1 MRTHELTNE
10 MEAITL
16 PIYNT
21 EGKEIDSI
29 KLDQGIFDGR
39 VNADAIYQAVLAY
52 RAGQRKGLASTKTM
66 GEVSGGGRK
75 PWKQKGTGRA
85 RVGSIRSPLWRH
97 GGVIF
102 GPHPRDF
109 SYTIPIKIKKL
120 ALKSSLN
127 AKINENN
134 FIVLDSFKIEKP
146 KTKEAVK
153 IFSNFKINQLK
164 GQKDSKT
171 RTAKTL
177 LLLDKLDKNLKL
189 ALRNIDFLTINRA
202 QDTHAYEVLAANK
215 LIVTRDGLREL
226 INRLN
231 PVRNTKFSNGAN
243 KISNGVKK

>member
-1 MRTHELTNE
+1 

-29 KLDQGIFDGR
+29 KLDQGIFDGT
-39 VNADAIYQAVLAY
+39 VNTDAMHQVVLAY
-52 RAGQRKGLASTKTM
+52 RAAQRKGLASTKTM

-109 SYTIPIKIKKL
+109 SYTLPAKIKNL

-127 AKINENN
+127 AKIKENT
-134 FIVLDSFKIEKP
+134 FIVVDNFKLEQP

-153 IFSNFKINQLK
+153 ILTNLK
-164 GQKDSKT
+164 TGRLKDKNNPK
-171 RTAKTL
+171 AKTVKAL
-177 LLLDKLDKNLKL
+177 LLLDKFDNNLRL

-202 QDTHAYEVLAANK
+202 QDTHVYEVLAANK
-215 LIVTRDGLREL
+215 LIITKEGLCEL
-226 INRLN
+226 TNRLN
-231 PVRNTKFSNGAN
+231 HVRNTRFSSRGN

>member
-1 MRTHELTNE
+1 
-10 MEAITL
+10 MEPIIL

-21 EGKEIDSI
+21 DGKEIDSI
-29 KLDQGIFDGR
+29 KLDHGIFDGI
-39 VNADAIYQAVLAY
+39 VNTDAMHQVVLAY

-75 PWKQKGTGRA
+75 PWRQKGTGRA

-109 SYTIPIKIKKL
+109 SYTIPVKIKTL

-134 FIVLDSFKIEKP
+134 FIVLDNFKIEQP

-153 IFSNFKINQLK
+153 ILSNLKIGRLK
-164 GQKDSKT
+164 DKKNSKT
-171 RTAKTL
+171 KTIKAL
-177 LLLDKLDKNLKL
+177 LLSDKLDKNLRL

-215 LIVTRDGLREL
+215 LIVTKDGLREL
-226 INRLN
+226 TNRL
-231 PVRNTKFSNGAN
+231 
-243 KISNGVKK
+243 KK

>member
-1 MRTHELTNE
+1 
-10 MEAITL
+10 MEPITL

-21 EGKEIDSI
+21 EGKETDSL
-29 KLDQGIFDGR
+29 KLDQGIFDGI
-39 VNADAIYQAVLAY
+39 VNADAIHQAVLAY

-75 PWKQKGTGRA
+75 PWRQKGTGRA

-97 GGVIF
+97 GGVVF

-109 SYTIPIKIKKL
+109 SYTIPVKIKNL

-134 FIVLDSFKIEKP
+134 FIVLDNFKIEQP
-146 KTKEAVK
+146 KTKEAIKILSNLKIGRVK
-153 IFSNFKINQLK
+153 DKKSSQT
-164 GQKDSKT
+164 KT
-171 RTAKTL
+171 TKAL
-177 LLLDKLDKNLKL
+177 LLSDKIDKNLRL
-189 ALRNIDFLTINRA
+189 ALRNIDFLSINRA

-226 INRLN
+226 TNRL
-231 PVRNTKFSNGAN
+231 
-243 KISNGVKK
+243 KK